1 MIDILLTGG
10 SGFLGEQLLKH
21 PSFKD
26 SHCIGRTRPKNAKNF
41 NYIEITQSTNYGN
54 ILNNIDCIVY
64 VAGRAHIMNESAEDS
79 LKKYREINTFSA
91 LNLAKQATIHGV
103 KRFIYIS
110 TIKVLGEN
118 TQKNSFMRFDDD
130 PNPSDP
136 YSVSKSEAEAG
147 ILNICQDSEMEFVII
162 RPPLIYGPGVK
173 GNFELLLKLMSLPI
187 PIPLGGLDNK
197 RSLVSV
203 HNVIEL
209 ISICLEH
216 PKAKNQTFHVSDD
229 NDMSTSELLILIS
242 KAKNRK
248 SLLFKLPKRL
258 IFRILKLLKKEG
270 VYERLFSSMQ
280 IDINHTKR
288 ALDWKPSADI
298 EGSIRECVLYLKDTK
313 EK

>member
-1 MIDILLTGG
+1 MTDILLTGG

-21 PSFKD
+21 PSFVN
-26 SHCIGRTRPKNAKNF
+26 SHCVGRTRPKNSKNF
-41 NYIEITQSTNYGN
+41 NYIEITKLTNYGN
-54 ILNNIDCIVY
+54 ILNNINCIVY
-64 VAGRAHIMNESAEDS
+64 VAGRAHVMNESAEDS

-91 LNLAKQATIHGV
+91 LNLAKQASAHGV

-110 TIKVLGEN
+110 SIKVLGEN

-130 PNPSDP
+130 PNPTDP

-147 ILNICQDSEMEFVII
+147 ILSICQESEMEFVII

-203 HNVIEL
+203 GNVVDL

-216 PKAKNQTFHVSDD
+216 PKAKNQIFHVSDD
-229 NDMSTSELLILIS
+229 RDMSTSELLKMIS
-242 KAKNRK
+242 KAKDRR
-248 SLLFKLPKRL
+248 SFLFKLPKSL
-258 IFRILKLLKKEG
+258 IFIIFKLLKREG

-280 IDINHTKR
+280 IDINHTKS
-288 ALDWKPSADI
+288 ALDWEPSADI
-298 EGSIRECVLYLKDTK
+298 EGSIRECVLYLRDTK